1 MTALAGVF
9 AVALLLPTLACAA
22 SSPALL
28 EGRVVSISDGDTLTL
43 LVDERPVKIRLAQI
57 DAPELRQPHGRH
69 AKAALSDYAF
79 GRTARVEVVDVDDY
93 GRSVGEVY
101 VDDVHV
107 NFELVRQG
115 HAWAYTRY
123 ARGVEI
129 IDLENE
135 ARAAQRGLWRLPE
148 EQRDPPWVWRHRGS
162 RTRAQP
168 DDPRCG
174 AKRACREMTSCAEAR
189 LYLTQ
194 CGLDTLDGDGDGI
207 PCESLCR
214 P

>member
-1 MTALAGVF
+1 MTALVGAF
-9 AVALLLPTLACAA
+9 ALVLLLPTLACAA

-28 EGRVVSISDGDTLTL
+28 EGRVVGISDGDTLTL
-43 LVDERPVKIRLAQI
+43 LVDERSVKIRLAQI
-57 DAPELRQPHGRH
+57 DAPELRQPYGRR

-79 GRTARVEVVDVDDY
+79 GKPARVEVVDVDDY
-93 GRSVGEVY
+93 DRRVGEVY
-101 VDDVHV
+101 VAGVHV
-107 NFELVRQG
+107 NFEMVRQG

-129 IDLENE
+129 VDLENE

-148 EQRDPPWVWRHRGS
+148 AQRDPPWVWRHRGR
-162 RTRAQP
+162 RTRAKP

-174 AKRACREMTSCAEAR
+174 AKRACREMTSCAEAQ
-189 LYLTQ
+189 LYHTQ